1 MRRILGRLDCYQSF
15 TGRSGLA
22 PRRTGNL
29 WQHVAKDALHL
40 GLFAR
45 HVPAKFC
52 DYFYVA
58 GDDTFLIVENL
69 RAYLDTLTAKE
80 TERQPLYLGSP
91 IRYRDETYVVGG
103 SGYVLSRVALHRLVN
118 EALPL
123 CWTNVQTSAED
134 KALGICL
141 ASIGIDPINT
151 ADALGRQR
159 FLPLHPHWVAAMNPY
174 RRTQYMPG
182 RSYWTAL

>member
-1 MRRILGRLDCYQSF
+1 
-15 TGRSGLA
+15 
-22 PRRTGNL
+22 
-29 WQHVAKDALHL
+29 
-40 GLFAR
+40 
-45 HVPAKFC
+45 
-52 DYFYVA
+52 
-58 GDDTFLIVENL
+58 
-69 RAYLDTLTAKE
+69 
-80 TERQPLYLGSP
+80 LYLGSP

-103 SGYVLSRVALHRLVN
+103 SGYVLNRVALHRLVN

-141 ASIGIDPINT
+141 ASIGIEPIDT

-159 FLPLHPHWVAAMNPY
+159 FLPLHPHWVATMNPY

-182 RSYWTAL
+182 RSYWTALYQHWDSHANAGTTVAAAGHGPRHGLDVVSRHAIAFHHIKGPVSMRRLSRGYGTAQCPRAATTQGD